1 MCFMKKVALKDFTI
15 FTGKLQGCK
24 FIKKRLQ
31 HGGFPLNIA
40 KFLRIPV

>member
-15 FTGKLQGCK
+15 FTGKLQGCR

-31 HGGFPLNIA
+31 QGGFPLNIA
-40 KFLRIPV
+40 KFLRTPV